1 MTQEKSFRNYNCN
14 VRRPLLPQYA
24 NANVESRENYF
35 RQLTINLKSPSKA
48 THSAPTPRRLFNTS
62 SPSFGIF
69 PCNTAQATSPILFF
83 QPASLSPQPSPFF
96 LPRSSLQHRI
106 VVRIWVLSSSVS
118 TRASRQRERERARGE
133 RICIV
138 ISGEQN
144 PRERLRDVSLS
155 LFSQDDFSSLSRPP
169 FTSVRTRMRMYGRTA
184 VYFSAH
190 RYVSRS

>member
-1 MTQEKSFRNYNCN
+1 MTREKSFRNYNCN

-48 THSAPTPRRLFNTS
+48 TRSAPTPRRLFNTS

-69 PCNTAQATSPILFF
+69 PYNTAQATSPILFF

-118 TRASRQRERERARGE
+118 TRAVRERARGE

-144 PRERLRDVSLS
+144 PRERLRNVSLS
-155 LFSQDDFSSLSRPP
+155 VFA
-169 FTSVRTRMRMYGRTA
+169 G
-184 VYFSAH
+184 
-190 RYVSRS
+190 

>member
-48 THSAPTPRRLFNTS
+48 TRSVPTPRRLFNTS

-69 PCNTAQATSPILFF
+69 PYNTAQATSPILFF

-96 LPRSSLQHRI
+96 LPPFLSLAQNRSQNLGFVVVSLD
-106 VVRIWVLSSSVS
+106 
-118 TRASRQRERERARGE
+118 ASEPSEREREENVFAQLSPASRIRAND
-133 RICIV
+133 CAM
-138 ISGEQN
+138 
-144 PRERLRDVSLS
+144 SLS